1 MPDDQYLCKQDTCT
15 KSSIWALQHT
25 GKKRILLVAAWLV
38 PLGVPPALT
47 TLASSNLNHSVCTYN
62 LKHSVCLRA
71 LCWACHQESQLS
83 SAPPGQHFALMPY
96 GQHDQHSACLSRLL
110 QALHWSLYNR
120 VARTQTSSF
129 LLYSATKG
137 AIKIC
142 TLHQGNKEGQIKSLL
157 GHLLP
162 AARFLTTLSG
172 WKLNTVKKLA

>member
-1 MPDDQYLCKQDTCT
+1 MQNDQYLCKQDTCT

-47 TLASSNLNHSVCTYN
+47 TLASSNLNHSVCTYT
-62 LKHSVCLRA
+62 LKHSVYLRVH
-71 LCWACHQESQLS
+71 CWACHPESQLS

-96 GQHDQHSACLSRLL
+96 GQRSQRSPCLSRLL
-110 QALHWSLYNR
+110 KALQWSLYNR
-120 VARTQTSSF
+120 VARTQAFSF
-129 LLYSATKG
+129 VLHSTTKG

-142 TLHQGNKEGQIKSLL
+142 IVHLGDKEGQIKSLL

-162 AARFLTTLSG
+162 PARFLTTLSG
-172 WKLNTVKKLA
+172 WKLHTVKRLA